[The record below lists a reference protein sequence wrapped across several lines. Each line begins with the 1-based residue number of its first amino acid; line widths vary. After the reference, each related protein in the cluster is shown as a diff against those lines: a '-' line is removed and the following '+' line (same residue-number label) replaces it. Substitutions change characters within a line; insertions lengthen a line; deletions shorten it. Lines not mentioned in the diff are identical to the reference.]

1 MGAWTRRAKGGVAVK
16 SGMRFILKGGVPV
29 RRESVV
35 GAVSALAVFLCL
47 VLPVIAQ
54 EEPTSRPAT
63 TQVNPV
69 GTTTSAPTTRPTAAP
84 AERKLG
90 AYHATISG
98 LLDPSAVAIDDKGRI
113 YVAESG
119 RHRVSVFDKKG
130 KPVLTIGKK
139 GSGNGELYCPAGVA
153 IAPHGEVYVSDN
165 GNHRIV
171 MFSPL
176 GQFLLSRGGH
186 GTGMGQFIR
195 PMGLAVSEEFIY
207 LADAGNDC
215 VKFLS
220 RMGPSL
226 PDRCEFGSSP
236 GQFHRPAGVALDKN
250 GNVYV
255 LDRDNN
261 RVQLFDAALGT
272 PRPWGEWGPFP
283 GMLAS
288 PSGVCIH
295 RDRIYLADTANHR
308 IQVMDLRGR
317 ALYQWGVHAFMP
329 REGNGKLHFP
339 NAIAVAPDGTFAVV
353 CEGFENRCQIFGLM
367 PPGESP
373 PTSPFVQNDPSG
385 QSHFGPSA
393 GLSGNLVALTEEEID
408 QVSIHNLLDGAAV
421 RISMVGQHGVR
432 PGQFIRPSGLDLDVK
447 SSTLV
452 VGDAGNRRLHIF
464 SLKQDPPGEL
474 RFIPQMAQ
482 LTRTIDFAALRR
494 TAQELHDRPVIEPT
508 VVRRDQAGRLF
519 VLDAIQGVVVVLD
532 KDFKVSRVWPSRYA
546 TTPRWIRPTD
556 MALAPTGSTVY
567 ICDAGRGTVH
577 SYAPRGKP
585 RREWNTA
592 DLSSPGGVAV
602 KSDGTLFVSD
612 EFSGRIFKFDANGAL
627 LKSWGAEG
635 LGAGQLYRPRGLML
649 TDAGHLLVVDYGNH
663 RCQLFTDDGKFL
675 NMFGAPYFVRA
686 ARSGGSD
693 AKNVE

>member
-1 MGAWTRRAKGGVAVK
+1 M
-16 SGMRFILKGGVPV
+16 

-47 VLPVIAQ
+47 VRPAIAQ

-63 TQVNPV
+63 AQVNPV
-69 GTTTSAPTTRPTAAP
+69 GTATSAPTTRPTAAP

-98 LLDPSAVAIDDKGRI
+98 LLDPGAVAIDDKGRI

-130 KPVLTIGKK
+130 KPVRTIGRK
-139 GSGNGELYCPAGVA
+139 GSGDGELFCPAGVA
-153 IAPHGEVYVSDN
+153 ISTNGDVFVSDS

-171 MFSPL
+171 VFDRK
-176 GQFLLSRGGH
+176 GQFRLSWGGYGSELGRLIH
-186 GTGMGQFIR
+186 
-195 PMGLAVSEEFIY
+195 PMGLSVSDTRVSV
-207 LADAGNDC
+207 ADAGNDRIQ
-215 VKFLS
+215 VF
-220 RMGPSL
+220 
-226 PDRCEFGSSP
+226 DRRGDVLRHFGEWGANP
-236 GQFHRPAGVALDKN
+236 GQFRRPVDVDISRGASFH
-250 GNVYV
+250 V

-261 RVQLFDAALGT
+261 RVQAFDPLGKN
-272 PRPWGEWGPFP
+272 PRAWGGWGPFP
-283 GMLAS
+283 DMLGA
-288 PSGVCIH
+288 PLGICLREYRLYV
-295 RDRIYLADTANHR
+295 ADTANHR
-308 IQVMDLRGR
+308 VQVASLNGP
-317 ALYQWGVHAFMP
+317 AVFQWGVHAFMP

-432 PGQFIRPSGLDLDVK
+432 PGQFVRPSGLDLDVK

-464 SLKQDPPGEL
+464 SLKQDPPGQL

-482 LTRTIDFAALRR
+482 LIKTLDFESLRR
-494 TAQELHDRPVIEPT
+494 TTPELQKRPVIEPT
-508 VVRRDQAGRLF
+508 VVRRDELGSLF
-519 VLDAIQGVVVVLD
+519 VLDAIQGVVVVLSN
-532 KDFKVSRVWPSRYA
+532 DFKVLRVWPEASVG
-546 TTPRWIRPTD
+546 PPWIRPTD
-556 MALAPTGSTVY
+556 LALDPSGETVY
-567 ICDAGRGTVH
+567 ICDGGRGTVR
-577 SYAPRGKP
+577 SYSLEGRPRDQWTAPELK
-585 RREWNTA
+585 
-592 DLSSPGGVAV
+592 SPGGVAV

-635 LGAGQLYRPRGLML
+635 LGAGQLYRPRGIML

-663 RCQLFTDDGKFL
+663 RCQLFTVDGKFL

-686 ARSGGSD
+686 ARSGGLD